1 MKAVEEFYNNS
12 YDEWSRLER
21 HPIEFEMTKR
31 ALKEFLAGNSEILD
45 VGGGPG
51 RYSIFLAEQGHKV
64 TLFDLSEELVK
75 QARKN
80 AADAGVIL
88 VDAIQGNVL
97 ELNKIITEKQY
108 DAVLCMGPMYH
119 LLLEEE
125 RKEALKQ
132 CLNKLKPEGIIILSF
147 ISAYAPI
154 IDYLK
159 RCPQEVGENKSR
171 LLQYLK
177 NGCNDKSFGFTDAYF
192 INPDSI
198 EAFMGGFKI
207 SKIRL
212 IATEGLGALAEPA
225 LMQLPQ
231 DIFQHWIDLFYEISD
246 NSNILG
252 SCEHLLYIG
261 RKVD

>member
-1 MKAVEEFYNNS
+1 MNVVEEFYNTS

-21 HPIEFEMTKR
+21 HPIEFEITKR
-31 ALKEFLAGNSEILD
+31 ALKECLASNSEILD

-64 TLFDLSEELVK
+64 TLLDLSDELVK
-75 QARKN
+75 QAQKN
-80 AADAGVIL
+80 AAAAGVVLEETIK
-88 VDAIQGNVL
+88 GNVL
-97 ELNKIITEKQY
+97 DLDRITAGKQY

-125 RKEALKQ
+125 RKEALRQ
-132 CLNKLKPEGIIILSF
+132 CLDRLKPGGIIIISF

-159 RCPQEVGENKSR
+159 SCPEEIVESKSR

-177 NGCNDKSFGFTDAYF
+177 DGRNDKSFGFTDAYF

-198 EAFMGGFKI
+198 EAFTEGFNI
-207 SKIRL
+207 TKIRL
-212 IATEGLGALAEPA
+212 IAAEGLGAFIEPA

-231 DIFQHWIDLFYEISD
+231 DIFQQWIDLFYEISD
-246 NSNILG
+246 KINIFG
-252 SCEHLLYIG
+252 ASAHLLYIG

>member
-45 VGGGPG
+45 IGGGPG

-80 AADAGVIL
+80 AADAGVAL

-108 DAVLCMGPMYH
+108 DAVLCM
-119 LLLEEE
+119 
-125 RKEALKQ
+125 AL
-132 CLNKLKPEGIIILSF
+132 CIIF
-147 ISAYAPI
+147 CW
-154 IDYLK
+154 
-159 RCPQEVGENKSR
+159 RRN
-171 LLQYLK
+171 
-177 NGCNDKSFGFTDAYF
+177 
-192 INPDSI
+192 
-198 EAFMGGFKI
+198 
-207 SKIRL
+207 
-212 IATEGLGALAEPA
+212 
-225 LMQLPQ
+225 
-231 DIFQHWIDLFYEISD
+231 
-246 NSNILG
+246 
-252 SCEHLLYIG
+252 G
-261 RKVD
+261 RKP